1 MAGGGANVTHTHTSI
16 NTHAHVHT
24 AHTLS
29 HFTPVCVDMETKTH
43 LKTVYTQIHRNRHK
57 RISITFRDI
66 SRLTLISRQL
76 TLTISIHTTESY
88 FNLKPCLHP

>member
-43 LKTVYTQIHRNRHK
+43 LKTKQTYTDMFTRKYIETDTNRFP
-57 RISITFRDI
+57 SL
-66 SRLTLISRQL
+66 SGTLVD
-76 TLTISIHTTESY
+76 
-88 FNLKPCLHP
+88 